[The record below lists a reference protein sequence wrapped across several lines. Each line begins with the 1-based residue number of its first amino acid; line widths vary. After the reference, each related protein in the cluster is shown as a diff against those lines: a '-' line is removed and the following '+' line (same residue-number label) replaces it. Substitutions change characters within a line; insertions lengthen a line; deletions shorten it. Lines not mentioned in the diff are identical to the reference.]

1 MEHSVSASGAPD
13 WGFPVDRSLGDVA
26 SRREEVMVT
35 LPVDA
40 SPSPQDVAFSVLF
53 IFSRMLGQEVVR
65 VRLLR
70 GLEDAVHVVAE
81 IGSQATLQEAS
92 ASCRIVPISS
102 APEVG
107 LVISAREAQGDA
119 AACPQLSMSNS
130 SAGMRLSLAFDVSQI
145 AVVSA
150 RDFLQKIESVL
161 HAL

>member
-40 SPSPQDVAFSVLF
+40 SPSPQEVAFSVLF

-81 IGSQATLQEAS
+81 IGSQATLEEAS
-92 ASCRIVPISS
+92 ASCRIAPISS

-107 LVISAREAQGDA
+107 LVISAQEARGDA
-119 AACPQLSMSNS
+119 ACPRLSMSNS

-150 RDFLQKIESVL
+150 QDFLQKIES
-161 HAL
+161 